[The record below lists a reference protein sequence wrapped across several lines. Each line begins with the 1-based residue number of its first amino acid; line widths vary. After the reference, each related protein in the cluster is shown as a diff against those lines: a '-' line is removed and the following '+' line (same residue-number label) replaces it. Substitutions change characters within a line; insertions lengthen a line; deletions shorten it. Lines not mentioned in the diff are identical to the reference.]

1 MLFLFLLLTYLVFN
15 DLEHGLLETIVR
27 TIDTLECLREP
38 RSQEILKVLGS
49 WKKER
54 GEKIPAFKTVNLFKK
69 KKRCS
74 ENSNGKD

>member
-69 KKRCS
+69 KK
-74 ENSNGKD
+74 KKML